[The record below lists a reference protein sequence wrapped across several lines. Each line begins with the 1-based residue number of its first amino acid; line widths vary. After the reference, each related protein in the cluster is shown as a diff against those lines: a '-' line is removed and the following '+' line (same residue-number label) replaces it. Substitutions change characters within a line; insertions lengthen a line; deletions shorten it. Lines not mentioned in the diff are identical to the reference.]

1 MNKKLLGFVIAFL
14 LIAGAGALAAIY
26 LIPYNPEQPPKAD
39 DSGYTEQ
46 GVRDVINANN
56 EFAFELYSKVNSP
69 ENNIFFSPYSI
80 SSAMAIAYEGSKGK
94 TSEEISSVFH
104 YPSPKILAPNFASI
118 YNRLNNNSEKYELR
132 TGNALWA
139 QKDYKFLDDY
149 MSKVESRYEGRA
161 TNLDF
166 ANEPEKSAKTINSF
180 IEEQTNDKIKNL
192 IDSNSITPLTKLII
206 TNAVYFK
213 GRWVWEFDKSETK
226 DKDFKIS
233 SSRTVKVPMMHMK
246 NDKAQ
251 FNYLDNED
259 LQILELPYQGEKLS
273 MLIILPTEGINQN
286 SSFTSD
292 KLNELKE
299 KMEKTALDDIY
310 LPKFKFDTKTM
321 LKETLISMGMPLAF
335 DYENADFSGMN
346 GEKAL
351 YIGQVIHQAYVKV
364 DEKGTE
370 AAAATAI
377 MKGVTS
383 AAPTPRKIF
392 NADHPFIFII
402 QDKEN
407 GNILFIGKV
416 ANPLKK

>member
-299 KMEKTALDDIY
+299 KMEKTTLDDIY